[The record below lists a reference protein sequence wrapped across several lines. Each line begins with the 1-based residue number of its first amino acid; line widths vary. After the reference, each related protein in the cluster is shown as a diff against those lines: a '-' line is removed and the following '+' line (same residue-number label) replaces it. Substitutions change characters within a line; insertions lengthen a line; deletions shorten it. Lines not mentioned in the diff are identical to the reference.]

1 MFLFLGWMEIRD
13 FLGGFADFRSN
24 ISMAIMPKIDWIH

>member
-13 FLGGFADFRSN
+13 FLCGFADFRSN
-24 ISMAIMPKIDWIH
+24 ICMATIPKIDWIY